1 MFLDEYGEFIPG
13 KTTLIICS
21 DDVRILKF
29 LCGFLNSKLV
39 FWYLKIKYSSS
50 SYCGGITFTKDMINN
65 IHIPVFKESD
75 INKVIEVVDNIINI
89 KKDNVYVDIR
99 SLEQQIDLLV
109 YHLYGLTYDEV
120 LIVDPQTL
128 ITRGEYEIV
137 GD

>member
-1 MFLDEYGEFIPG
+1 
-13 KTTLIICS
+13 
-21 DDVRILKF
+21 
-29 LCGFLNSKLV
+29 
-39 FWYLKIKYSSS
+39 
-50 SYCGGITFTKDMINN
+50 MINN